1 MGKVNL
7 TLFHKPAWSL
17 WIVPKLHLPRESP
30 FLCVSFLPPFITFF
44 LFLGLYPFWNPA
56 PLSNTQGSLQR
67 NKHFTQ
73 FSSSAASFVMGLSQG
88 GSGWKK
94 KLQRLCPWHY
104 FLLQM
109 NGDRESHLPYTNPP
123 NCDHIQATRT
133 NVPVFIWSNGG
144 TNNTIERLWNLV
156 QILPDALDEKPNIS
170 RFFFLLFFFFFAKN
184 KALSPNPN
192 YTISLINLAKIYNHS
207 LISTTHKNPLPKK
220 RSVYCFSWLS
230 VILCRHSIEET
241 RPFKERCAF
250 DEKKG
255 LMF

>member
-17 WIVPKLHLPRESP
+17 WVVPKLHLPRESP

-94 KLQRLCPWHY
+94 KLQRLCQWHY
-104 FLLQM
+104 FLLQT
-109 NGDRESHLPYTNPP
+109 NGDRESHLPYTNSP

-133 NVPVFIWSNGG
+133 NVPVFIRSNGG

-156 QILPDALDEKPNIS
+156 QILPDALDKKPNIS
-170 RFFFLLFFFFFAKN
+170 RFFFFLFFFFFAKN

-220 RSVYCFSWLS
+220 EAFTGFPDFLS
-230 VILCRHSIEET
+230 SFVDI
-241 RPFKERCAF
+241 A
-250 DEKKG
+250 
-255 LMF
+255 